1 MIIGITMQQ
10 PTSDGPHPALS
21 AAVSQDGGGGLVGV
35 SKDYGP
41 GAHFDASQ
49 LPPHHVV
56 IPTDPHHHLHHQQQ
70 QQHYSGGGGAGVG
83 VGLPPP
89 PPQQVYVN
97 TPGSSNNNNN
107 SHGQQPQD
115 PIVGLVHPGG
125 TMDMSGLESQFQSL
139 GLRQEEG
146 TTTSTDPS
154 SGPHGDVD
162 DDDEIE
168 HDGADEDDDDEDG
181 EEDPVKLFVGQVR
194 EDSSASAGKRY

>member
-10 PTSDGPHPALS
+10 PTSDGPHNPALS
-21 AAVSQDGGGGLVGV
+21 SGAANQDGSGLVGV

-56 IPTDPHHHLHHQQQ
+56 IPTDQHHH
-70 QQHYSGGGGAGVG
+70 YSANSAGTG

-97 TPGSSNNNNN
+97 TSGSNTNSN
-107 SHGQQPQD
+107 SHHPQQQQQQHPN
-115 PIVGLVHPGG
+115 PIVGLVRPGGAGGGG

-146 TTTSTDPS
+146 TTSSTDPS
-154 SGPHGDVD
+154 SGPNGEVD

-194 EDSSASAGKRY
+194 

>member
-10 PTSDGPHPALS
+10 PTSDGPHNPSLS
-21 AAVSQDGGGGLVGV
+21 SAGNQDGGLVGV

-56 IPTDPHHHLHHQQQ
+56 IPTDQHLH
-70 QQHYSGGGGAGVG
+70 QHYPGGIAGAG

-97 TPGSSNNNNN
+97 TPSGSNNNNN
-107 SHGQQPQD
+107 SHGQQQQD
-115 PIVGLVHPGG
+115 PIVGLVHPGGG

-154 SGPHGDVD
+154 SGPNGDVD

-194 EDSSASAGKRY
+194 RDSLEARAALEC